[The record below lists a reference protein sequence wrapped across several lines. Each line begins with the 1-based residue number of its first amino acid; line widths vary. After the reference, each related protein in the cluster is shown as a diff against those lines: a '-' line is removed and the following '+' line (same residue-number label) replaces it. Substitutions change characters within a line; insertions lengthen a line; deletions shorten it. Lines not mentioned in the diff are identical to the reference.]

1 MPSPKV
7 PTVIRDPVHDVIP
20 FEPSDQDRL
29 LLALINTRE
38 FQRLRRVKQ
47 LGMAEMVF
55 PGANHSRFAHSIGVM
70 HNARRF
76 VEAVVKSGA
85 PLDPDQQMAV
95 AAAALLHDVG
105 HGPFSHAFEKV
116 TRDKHEGRTREII
129 LSDATEVNATL
140 KGVDPELP
148 KRIAN
153 FFDVEEDA
161 DEENADVGAEKDAEG
176 NAAIP
181 EDNGNAI
188 PPFASQII
196 SSQLDADR
204 TDFLLRDSHAT
215 GTDYGRFDLNWL
227 VRSLKYIEVKKVG
240 KIVVGLKG
248 QSSVEQYIFARR
260 NMYLRCYFHKTCRAA
275 EVMLRHIFER
285 FRNLIESRGIDDVA
299 KLVVGINPIL
309 LRAFSGKEKI
319 PLIDY
324 LELDDCSITE
334 FFRVCAV
341 STDPTLAYLGKGLL
355 HRRLYKVID
364 ASDLGGERIGNF
376 RAKVQ
381 EVLNK
386 STEKLPA
393 EFPTDFMCEDD
404 TIKDTPYKPYSPDE
418 RPLNQIFVE
427 TAEGKVAE
435 LNTVS
440 PRVVALAR
448 EESLL
453 RYIFPAELD
462 GDIRPIAEAT
472 LRGGK

>member
-1 MPSPKV
+1 MLSPKV

-20 FEPSDQDRL
+20 FEKSDQDRL

-38 FQRLRRVKQ
+38 FQRLRRIKQ

-76 VEAVVKSGA
+76 VDAVVKSDA
-85 PLDPDQQMAV
+85 PLDPAQQMAI

-116 TRDKHEGRTREII
+116 TGDKHEGRTREII
-129 LSDATEVNATL
+129 LSESTEVNATL
-140 KGVDPELP
+140 KSVDPKLP
-148 KRIAN
+148 MRIAN
-153 FFDVEEDA
+153 FFDVEED
-161 DEENADVGAEKDAEG
+161 DESDGEAEVS
-176 NAAIP
+176 
-181 EDNGNAI
+181 EDNGNDI

-204 TDFLLRDSHAT
+204 ADFLLRDSHAT

-227 VRSLKYIEVKKVG
+227 VRSLKYVEVKKAG
-240 KIVVGLKG
+240 KIVVGQKG

-260 NMYLRCYFHKTCRAA
+260 NMYLRCYFHKTCRSA
-275 EVMLRHIFER
+275 EVMLRHVFER
-285 FRNLIESRGIDDVA
+285 FRSLIESQGADNVG
-299 KLVVGINPIL
+299 KLLVGINPIL
-309 LRAFSGKEKI
+309 LRAFGGEEKI
-319 PLIDY
+319 PLQDY

-334 FFRVCAV
+334 FFRACAA
-341 STDPTLAYLGKGLL
+341 SNDPTLAYLGQGLL

-364 ASDLGGERIGNF
+364 ASDVGNDRISEF
-376 RAKVQ
+376 SAKIQ
-381 EVLNK
+381 GKLEGAPA
-386 STEKLPA
+386 KLPKD
-393 EFPTDFMCEDD
+393 FPTDFICKLD
-404 TIKDTPYKPYSPDE
+404 TIKDTPYKPYNPDE
-418 RPLNQIFVE
+418 SPLNQIFVE

>member
-1 MPSPKV
+1 MPSPKL

-20 FEPSDQDRL
+20 FESTDQDRL

-85 PLDPDQQMAV
+85 PLEPNQQMAV

-116 TRDKHEGRTREII
+116 TGDKHEGRTREII
-129 LSDATEVNATL
+129 LSEATEVNATL
-140 KGVDPELP
+140 RDVDPKLP
-148 KRIAN
+148 MRIAN
-153 FFDVEEDA
+153 FFDVEE
-161 DEENADVGAEKDAEG
+161 EEDGEA
-176 NAAIP
+176 P
-181 EDNGNAI
+181 SSTDNGSDI
-188 PPFASQII
+188 PPFASQIV

-204 TDFLLRDSHAT
+204 ADFLLRDSHAT

-227 VRSLKYIEVKKVG
+227 IRSLKYVKG

-275 EVMLRHIFER
+275 EVMLRHVFER
-285 FRNLIESRGIDDVA
+285 FRSLLENQGADSVG
-299 KLVVGINPIL
+299 KLLVGINPIL
-309 LRAFSGKEKI
+309 LRAFGGKEKI
-319 PLIDY
+319 PLHDY

-334 FFRVCAV
+334 FFRACAA
-341 STDPTLAYLGKGLL
+341 SADPTLAYLGKGLL
-355 HRRLYKVID
+355 DRRLYKVID
-364 ASDLGGERIGNF
+364 ASDVGNDRISEFSGKIQDKLKG
-376 RAKVQ
+376 APA
-381 EVLNK
+381 
-386 STEKLPA
+386 KLPKD
-393 EFPTDFMCEDD
+393 FPSDFICKTD
-404 TIKDTPYKPYSPDE
+404 TIKDTPYKPYNPDE
-418 RPLNQIFVE
+418 SPLNQIFVE

-462 GDIRPIAEAT
+462 ADIRPIAEAT